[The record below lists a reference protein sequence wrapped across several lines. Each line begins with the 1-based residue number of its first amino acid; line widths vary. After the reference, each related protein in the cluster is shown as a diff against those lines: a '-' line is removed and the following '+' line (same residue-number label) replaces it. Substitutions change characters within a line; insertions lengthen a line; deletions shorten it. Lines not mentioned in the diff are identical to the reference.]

1 MTEGKKQMIGVIILL
16 LWLFVIPTLVGNIA
30 AAGVD
35 KRKKNLPFLWI
46 TGQMLLWA
54 VFQLIAVPL
63 ILTGTPFSTNFG
75 EEISRDNPPWT
86 VVTLY
91 TVAVLF
97 LVAAGVW
104 LGCRRLRKRRTAF
117 QVIHGFDREK
127 GKWYRLLWIL
137 FWGLLI
143 FQMIQAVRMTYADG
157 DDAFYVAVSTIAE
170 ESNYMYQKLPYTGGT
185 TGLDGRHG
193 LAPFPIWIAFLARI
207 SGVPAVT
214 TAHVAVPLML
224 IPMTYGIYYLIGRK
238 ICARRNEKLPLF
250 LVLTEILVLFGD
262 YSFYSVENFM
272 IARSRQGKAALGSII
287 IPMMFFLFLIILE
300 RIQENKKVEMIWWV
314 LLWAVIMSGCLCS
327 TLGAMLLSMLTGVVG
342 ICAAVC
348 YRRLKLLFPMALC
361 CIPAVAYAVLYLLL
375 D

>member
-1 MTEGKKQMIGVIILL
+1 MVGAIMLL

-46 TGQMLLWA
+46 TGQILLWA

-63 ILTGTPFSTNFG
+63 ILTEQPLSTHFA
-75 EEISRDNPPWT
+75 EKISRENPLWT

-91 TVAVLF
+91 LAAVVV
-97 LVAAGVW
+97 LVALAI
-104 LGCRRLRKRRTAF
+104 LLACRRLGKRKMSF
-117 QVIHGFDREK
+117 KVIHGFDKEK
-127 GKWYRLLWIL
+127 GKWYRLLWLL
-137 FWGLLI
+137 FWVLLI
-143 FQMIQAVRMTYADG
+143 FQMVQAVRMTYADG

-193 LAPFPIWIAFLARI
+193 LAPFPIWIAFLAKI

-214 TAHVAVPLML
+214 TAHVAIPLAL

-238 ICARRNEKLPLF
+238 ICAGRNEKLPLF

-287 IPMMFFLFLIILE
+287 IPMMVFLFLIILE
-300 RIQENKKVEMIWWV
+300 RIQDNKKVEVIWWI
-314 LLWAVIMSGCLCS
+314 LLTAVIMSGCLCS
-327 TLGAMLLSMLTGVVG
+327 TLGAMLLCMLTGVAG

-348 YRRLKLLFPMALC
+348 YRRLKLLIPMVLC
-361 CIPAVAYAVLYLLL
+361 CTPAVAYAVLYLLH

>member
-1 MTEGKKQMIGVIILL
+1 MVGAIILF
-16 LWLFVIPTLVGNIA
+16 LWLFMIPTLVGNIA

-35 KRKKNLPFLWI
+35 KKEKNLPFLWI

-63 ILTGTPFSTNFG
+63 VLTGKPFSTHFK
-75 EEISRDNPPWT
+75 EAISRENPLWT

-91 TVAVLF
+91 LAAAVVLA
-97 LVAAGVW
+97 AAGI
-104 LGCRRLRKRRTAF
+104 LFSCRRLRKRKMAF
-117 QVIHGFDREK
+117 KVIRGFDNK
-127 GKWYRLLWIL
+127 GKWYCILWL
-137 FWGLLI
+137 FFWLLLI
-143 FQMIQAVRMTYADG
+143 FQMVQAVRMTYADG
-157 DDAFYVAVSTIAE
+157 DDAFYVAVATIAE

-207 SGVPAVT
+207 SGVPVVT
-214 TAHVAVPLML
+214 TAHVAVPLAL

-300 RIQENKKVEMIWWV
+300 RIQENKKVELIWWM
-314 LLWAVIMSGCLCS
+314 LLTAVIMSGCLCS
-327 TLGAMLLSMLTGVVG
+327 TLGAMLLCMLTGVVG
-342 ICAAVC
+342 ICASVV
-348 YRRLKLLFPMALC
+348 YRRMKLLVPMALC
-361 CIPAVAYAVLYLLL
+361 CIPAVVYAVLYLLL
-375 D
+375 E